1 MTDAPR
7 KTNAPKKAQKRIGM
21 ESFFAKWY
29 ARRLSPIGFEL
40 WLKK

>member
-7 KTNAPKKAQKRIGM
+7 KTNAPKRAQQRIAM
-21 ESFFAKWY
+21 ESFCAKWY

>member
-1 MTDAPR
+1 MTDAPG
-7 KTNAPKKAQKRIGM
+7 KTNAPKRAQKRIGM
-21 ESFFAKWY
+21 ESFCAKWY